1 MKTFLAFFDVL
12 GFKEFIYNNEME
24 YIQRMFGNL
33 MRDSQTAVSG
43 EKYIQTNSGMVVP
56 DLKNQKVNCLHVSD
70 SIVFWSNSDTEE
82 DFLEMVKVCYS
93 FYWRS
98 LQTSFPLRGCLIH
111 GEIDFKPFTIENES
125 KSKFYNYSLF
135 GKGLIE
141 GYLKAESINYAGC
154 FIDKSA
160 INKVEDKTINDLIYD
175 QKICLYKIPFK
186 DGTYSYE
193 HVFRPIEGEHNDV
206 SFRNSANGVK
216 RLFTD
221 HMNGKELPDS
231 VKLKMNNTID
241 FLEYFR
247 ETKRDLE
254 NPNKP
259 KNEK

>member
-24 YIQRMFGNL
+24 YAQRMFGNL

-70 SIVFWSNSDTEE
+70 SIVFWSNSDTES

-111 GEIDFKPFTIENES
+111 GEIDFRPFTIENENE
-125 KSKFYNYSLF
+125 SKFYNYSLF

-154 FIDKSA
+154 FIDESA
-160 INKVEDKTINDLIYD
+160 IRKVEDKTINDLIYD
-175 QKICLYKIPFK
+175 QKICLYKIPYR

-193 HVFRPIEGEHNDV
+193 HVFRPIIGEHNDV
-206 SFRNSANGVK
+206 SFRNSANGIK

-247 ETKRDLE
+247 ETKGDLE

-259 KNEK
+259 KNE